1 MSIEIKDGYIYL
13 GTENTCYVI
22 AAHGDAEHIYY
33 GARIP
38 LCDVD
43 ALRKRQF
50 VPLVNAL
57 YYSDDNKYSFDAHMS
72 EYTFAFCGDSDG
84 ASLCL
89 PNRFDFVVERIE
101 EGIRPPSGDMPI
113 PGGWSDSLC
122 LTLNDTLARARV
134 ELWYLV
140 FEKRDIIMRFACF
153 VNTGTAKTVLTKFDS
168 FQLDLPGGEYDMTLL
183 KGAWGRECSPYKF
196 AVNEGGVKA
205 GSHCGMS
212 SAECNPFFLVEGE
225 GAAYAFNLIYSGAH
239 ETGAKKNC
247 LGRVRISSGMQ
258 SEGLLL
264 NVLPGE
270 RIVAPCA
277 VMTCSKSRAGVSRN
291 MQLFISEHILRQ
303 NRIPV
308 ALNTWEAMYFALG
321 EEKLR
326 LLADEAHDLGFEC
339 IVIDDGWFEER
350 RDDRRALGD
359 WVEDRTIF
367 PSGIGAFEN
376 YLKGMGMSLGIWIE
390 PEMVSKDSKLYRAH
404 PDWALRCDGL
414 RDIEGR
420 NQYILDMT
428 CKEVQKYVFD
438 SLEYLVDDLGAKY
451 IKWDFNRRFADVA
464 GEEGSGYFYR
474 YYSGL
479 YRVLAQFCEK
489 HPEVVIE
496 NCASGGGRYDL
507 GMMYFTSACWP
518 SDNTDPLSRT
528 EIMSGILRGYP
539 PCNML
544 THLAV
549 SPSHQ
554 THRSS
559 SFKSRLDAASFGA
572 FGVQADITA
581 MNNEEKT
588 ALKAAVAKAK
598 NRRKRTVAYVLDCP
612 QNFVALQS
620 MTEDGEE
627 GEVLILQKRQFTS
640 AELPWFKLEGLEA
653 KARYR
658 YDGAANGSASGNT
671 LMCAGI
677 TLPQAYHGDKVVE
690 GMTVL
695 GDFGTAAISILKEK
709 QYDI

>member
-22 AAHGDAEHIYY
+22 AVHGDAEHIYY

-101 EGIRPPSGDMPI
+101 EGVRPPSGDMPI

-153 VNTGTAKTVLTKFDS
+153 INTGTAKTVLTKFDS

-212 SAECNPFFLVEGE
+212 SAECNPFVLMEGE

-239 ETGAKKNC
+239 EIEAAKNC

-270 RIVAPCA
+270 RIAAPCA
-277 VMTCSKSRAGVSRN
+277 VMTCSKSRAGASRN

-326 LLADEAHDLGFEC
+326 RLADEACDLGFEC
-339 IVIDDGWFEER
+339 LVIDDGWFEGR
-350 RDDRRALGD
+350 RDDSRALGD
-359 WVEDRTIF
+359 WREDKTVF
-367 PSGIGAFEN
+367 PSGIKAFAN
-376 YLKGMGMSLGIWIE
+376 RLKERGMSLGIWIE

-428 CKEVQKYVFD
+428 RKEVQKHVLD
-438 SLEYLVDDLGAKY
+438 SLEYLVGDLGAKY
-451 IKWDFNRRFADVA
+451 IKWDFNRRFADVG

-479 YRVLAQFCEK
+479 YRVLAQFCEE
-489 HPEVVIE
+489 HPDVVIE

-507 GMMYFTSACWP
+507 GMMFFTSACWP
-518 SDNTDPLSRT
+518 SDNTDPLSRA

-539 PCNML
+539 LCNML

-581 MNNEEKT
+581 MSKEEK
-588 ALKAAVAKAK
+588 AAVKAAVAEAK
-598 NRRKRTVAYVLDCP
+598 KRETRMCAYVLDSP
-612 QNFVALQS
+612 KDIVALQS
-620 MTEDGEE
+620 MTKDGEE
-627 GEVLILQKRQFTS
+627 GEVFVLQKRQYTS
-640 AELPWFKLEGLEA
+640 CELAAIKPIGLEEWG
-653 KARYR
+653 RYS
-658 YDGAANGSASGNT
+658 YSGAMKGSACGVT
-671 LMCAGI
+671 LMRAGI
-677 TLPQAYHGDKVVE
+677 ALPQSYHGDKFVD
-690 GMTVL
+690 GMTML
-695 GDFGTAAISILKEK
+695 GDFGTTTIRIKKEK
-709 QYDI
+709 EE